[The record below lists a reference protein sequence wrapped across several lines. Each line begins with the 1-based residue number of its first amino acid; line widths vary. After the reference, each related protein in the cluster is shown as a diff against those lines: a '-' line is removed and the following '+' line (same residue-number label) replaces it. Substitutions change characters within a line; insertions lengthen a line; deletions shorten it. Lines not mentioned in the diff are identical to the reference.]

1 MSDTNN
7 GIQSVTLEKE
17 MKRSYLDY
25 AMSVIV
31 GRALPDCRDGLKH
44 VHRRILYAMHEL
56 GNMPNKAYK
65 KSARIV
71 GDVVGKYHPHGEMSV
86 YDSIVRMA
94 QDFSMR
100 YRIIDG
106 QGNFGSIDGDSAA
119 AMRYTEIRLQAY
131 ALTLLQDLDKDTV
144 NFSPNY
150 DGSEQIPDVLPTL
163 VPNFLI
169 NGTSGIAVGMATQTP
184 PHHLGEVMRAFLHYA
199 RHPEASVADLMA
211 FLPGPDFP
219 TGAKIL
225 GTNGIYEA
233 YTTGKGRLRLQAVA
247 HIEENGSRHSII
259 VTELPYQV
267 NKARLIEKIAEL
279 AREKKIEGISALRD
293 ESDKDGM
300 RIVIDVK
307 RDANEQVL
315 LNQLYQQTQMQT
327 TFAINMVGI
336 THGRPELLNLKSF
349 FGYFLSHRQEILLR
363 RTQFDLQKAKNR
375 LHTLQGLV
383 IALDNIDEILELIKS
398 SPSSAEAKERL
409 VSRFWTE
416 KSTLPTG
423 DNPGLE
429 QLITLPEYGQYGRS
443 DQGYKLSLRQ
453 AETILEMRLNKLTS
467 MEQESLRQD
476 YMTLIEK
483 VLHFQKILSDPEL
496 RLQIIEQ
503 ESQAIIQEFDEPR
516 RTEILTGDFD
526 EIENEDLIPPEQL
539 VVTLSR
545 AGYIKTQPLSL
556 FEAQRRGGKGKSATR
571 LKETDAIERMLVAH
585 SHDHL
590 LCFSTRG
597 KVYVIRV
604 FSLPSG
610 ARYAAGKPI
619 VNCLPLAENEKISA
633 LLPIKEFQGYAFMT
647 TERGVVKKVDLS
659 SFANTRSTGIIA
671 IDLDEDDQLPF
682 AFITSGQQDIMLF
695 TSTGKAI
702 RFHEDD
708 VRPTGRS
715 SRGVRGILAP
725 GANIVSAFA
734 LCPDKEGDKFILSA
748 SEKGYGKCTSVSEF
762 HAQNRGGMGVIALTC
777 SERNG
782 AMIGALL
789 VSRDDQVML
798 LSRHGMM
805 LRTDLQNIP
814 VTSRNTQGVRL
825 VRLNTDDALAYL
837 ECIDA
842 SLSDEHDET
851 SEEEGTGTQD

>member
-1 MSDTNN
+1 MSDT
-7 GIQSVTLEKE
+7 GSSVQSVTLEKE
-17 MKRSYLDY
+17 MQRSYLDY

-44 VHRRILYAMHEL
+44 VHRRILYAMQQL
-56 GNMPNKAYK
+56 GNTPNKPYK

-100 YRIIDG
+100 YQIVDG

-119 AMRYTEIRLQAY
+119 AMRYTEIKLRQY

-169 NGTSGIAVGMATQTP
+169 NGTTGIAVGMATQTP

-199 RHPEASVADLMA
+199 RNPEATVTELMEY
-211 FLPGPDFP
+211 LPGPDFP

-225 GTNGIYEA
+225 GVQGIYEA
-233 YTTGKGRLRLQAVA
+233 YSTGKGRLRLQAVA
-247 HIEENGSRHSII
+247 DIEEGPQRNSII
-259 VTELPYQV
+259 ITQLPYQV

-279 AREKKIEGISALRD
+279 VREKKIEGIAALRD

-300 RIVIDVK
+300 RIVIEVK
-307 RDANEQVL
+307 RDANDQVL
-315 LNQLYQQTQMQT
+315 LNQLYQQTQLQT

-336 THGRPELLNLKSF
+336 AHGRPELLNLKSF

-363 RTQFDLQKAKNR
+363 RTQYDLNKAKNR
-375 LHTLQGLV
+375 LHVLQGLV
-383 IALDNIDEILELIKS
+383 IALDNIDEILALIKS
-398 SPSSAEAKERL
+398 SPTSAEAKERL
-409 VSRFWTE
+409 VGRFWAE
-416 KSTLPTG
+416 INTLATQEHE
-423 DNPGLE
+423 GLE
-429 QLITLPEYGQYGRS
+429 ELIAIPEHGNYGRS
-443 DQGYKLSLRQ
+443 SEGYRLSVRQ

-467 MEQESLRQD
+467 MEQETLRKD
-476 YMTLIEK
+476 YMELIEK
-483 VLHFQKILSDPEL
+483 SLYFHKILNDAEL

-503 ESQAIIQEFDEPR
+503 ESEHLIEEFEQPR
-516 RTEILTGDFD
+516 KTEILMGDFD
-526 EIENEDLIPPEQL
+526 EIENEDLIPPEQ
-539 VVTLSR
+539 VVITLSR
-545 AGYIKTQPLSL
+545 AGYIKTQPLSV

-571 LKETDAIERMLVAH
+571 LKETDSVERMLVAH

-619 VNCLPLAENEKISA
+619 VNCLPLMENEKISA
-633 LLPIKEFQGYAFMT
+633 LLPIQTFEGYAFMT
-647 TERGVVKKVDLS
+647 TEKGVVKKVDLK
-659 SFANTRSTGIIA
+659 SFANTRSNGIIA
-671 IDLDEDDQLPF
+671 IDLDEDDNLPY
-682 AFITSGQQDIMLF
+682 AFITSGSHEIMLF
-695 TSTGKAI
+695 TSQGKSI
-702 RFHEDD
+702 RFCESE

-715 SRGVRGILAP
+715 SRGVRGIMAP
-725 GANIVSAFA
+725 KAHIVSAFA
-734 LCPDKEGDKFILSA
+734 VDPENDEQRLILSA
-748 SEKGYGKCTSVSEF
+748 SAHGFGKCTPLSEF
-762 HAQNRGGMGVIALTC
+762 NAQSRGGMGVIALTC
-777 SERNG
+777 SDRNG

-789 VSRDDQVML
+789 VSPGDQTML
-798 LSRHGMM
+798 LSKQGMM
-805 LRTDLQNIP
+805 LRTDLENIP

-825 VRLNTDDALAYL
+825 VRLKNDDTLAYI
-837 ECIDA
+837 EGIDS
-842 SLSDEHDET
+842 SLMGEDIDDD
-851 SEEEGTGTQD
+851 EEEL